1 MNYRLIVGALALSV
15 AAISV
20 PSLADDPKDP
30 LLSKSA
36 AARAKDKAIIRQLNI
51 NEMQRVRAQEAQQA
65 QGWQA
70 YREQPARQAEYRAA
84 LADHARER
92 AAHEKKMAAW
102 REAVRRC
109 RAGEYSYCDN

>member
-15 AAISV
+15 AAVSA

-92 AAHEKKMAAW
+92 AAYEKKMAAW

-109 RAGEYSYCDN
+109 RAGEYRYCDN

>member
-1 MNYRLIVGALALSV
+1 MRYRLIASAVVLSV
-15 AAISV
+15 IAVSA
-20 PSLADDPKDP
+20 PGLADDPKDP

-51 NEMQRVRAQEAQQA
+51 NEMRRVRAQEAEQA

-84 LADHARER
+84 LADHARDQ
-92 AAHEKKMAAW
+92 AAYEKKMAAW

-109 RAGEYSYCDN
+109 RAGDYSYCDN

>member
-1 MNYRLIVGALALSV
+1 MKAHLVASAVALSV
-15 AAISV
+15 IAVSA
-20 PSLADDPKDP
+20 PGLADDPKDP

-51 NEMQRVRAQEAQQA
+51 NEMNRVRAQDAQYA
-65 QGWQA
+65 KGWQE
-70 YREQPARQAEYRAA
+70 YRELPARQAEYRAA
-84 LADHARER
+84 LAEHARER
-92 AAHEKKMAAW
+92 AAYEKKMAAW

>member
-1 MNYRLIVGALALSV
+1 MKSRLFAGALALYVV
-15 AAISV
+15 AASN
-20 PSLADDPKDP
+20 PALADDPMDP

-51 NEMQRVRAQEAQQA
+51 NELNRVRARDARYAKDWED
-65 QGWQA
+65 
-70 YREQPARQAEYRAA
+70 YREQPARQAAYE
-84 LADHARER
+84 RER
-92 AAHEKKMAAW
+92 AAYERKMAAW

>member
-1 MNYRLIVGALALSV
+1 MKASLVASAVALSV
-15 AAISV
+15 IAVSA

-36 AARAKDKAIIRQLNI
+36 EARARDKAIIRQLNI

-84 LADHARER
+84 LADHAREQ
-92 AAHEKKMAAW
+92 AAYEQKMAAW

-109 RAGEYSYCDN
+109 RAGEFSYCDN

>member
-1 MNYRLIVGALALSV
+1 MRYRLIASAVALSV
-15 AAISV
+15 IAVSA

-51 NEMQRVRAQEAQQA
+51 NEMRRVRAQEAEQA
-65 QGWQA
+65 QGWQE
-70 YREQPARQAEYRAA
+70 YREHPARQAEYRAA
-84 LADHARER
+84 LADHAREQ
-92 AAHEKKMAAW
+92 AAYEKKMAAW

-109 RAGEYSYCDN
+109 RAGDYSYCDN